1 MLEREK
7 VKEFIRETSIRLGSV
22 INNNIGVLK
31 HDDMVKLA
39 MVGIMDEIYVD
50 SGAKAAIL
58 YEIAGEYEQE
68 EKKMVETKDTEES
81 QRKERII
88 EMTFA
93 LKKMIEENLVK
104 NGRDLGYYIEGNS
117 EIIQRYE
124 ALDMFISGIM
134 EGLSISDEEK
144 LNVLLR
150 AVAEYIKSL
159 EY

>member
-1 MLEREK
+1 
-7 VKEFIRETSIRLGSV
+7 
-22 INNNIGVLK
+22 
-31 HDDMVKLA
+31 
-39 MVGIMDEIYVD
+39 
-50 SGAKAAIL
+50 
-58 YEIAGEYEQE
+58 
-68 EKKMVETKDTEES
+68 
-81 QRKERII
+81 
-88 EMTFA
+88 MTFA

-150 AVAEYIKSL
+150 AVAEYIKALSTK
-159 EY
+159 

>member
-1 MLEREK
+1 
-7 VKEFIRETSIRLGSV
+7 
-22 INNNIGVLK
+22 
-31 HDDMVKLA
+31 MVKLA
-39 MVGIMDEIYVD
+39 IVGIMDEIHVD

-58 YEIAGEYEQE
+58 YEIVGEYEQE

-124 ALDMFISGIM
+124 AL
-134 EGLSISDEEK
+134 GLGTSDEEK
-144 LNVLLR
+144 LNILLR
-150 AVAEYIKSL
+150 AVAEYIKGV
-159 EY
+159 EC